1 MEVHPHNPRNALD
14 MLRRRLLCAPVLADA
29 VPEALVAVLPL
40 PAVEVGR
47 GRDGGD
53 GPAADALDE
62 LGEEDVGEAV
72 EGGEQAVRDAG
83 DGEGAGLFG
92 SYLGFGLEEDGF
104 GDGGVEGIEKNGRA
118 AGGVCEVD
126 DLVALRE

>member
-1 MEVHPHNPRNALD
+1 MKVHPHNPRDALD
-14 MLRRRLLCAPVLADA
+14 MLRRRLHCARVLADA

-47 GRDGGD
+47 GRDGRD
-53 GPAADALDE
+53 GPAANALDE

-104 GDGGVEGIEKNGRA
+104 GDGGVEGVE
-118 AGGVCEVD
+118 ED
-126 DLVALRE
+126 